1 MKTLRREPRLPAP
14 EEKEKAA
21 EAPAAWPAGW
31 SFTPRELDAAEQL
44 VLLSGSS
51 TSTTGTAPSAA
62 ASGSSSA
69 SSSRSVNAPP
79 PPAPPT
85 PTPPPPPP
93 PLPRPAAAE
102 STVVVR
108 EERREHPEEDWEQR
122 PGRRYRLIAEIY
134 AVTEEIE

>member
-1 MKTLRREPRLPAP
+1 MKTLRRETRREPEEAKRPEP
-14 EEKEKAA
+14 EEKEA
-21 EAPAAWPAGW
+21 AAWPAGW

-51 TSTTGTAPSAA
+51 TSTTGTTPSAAGSA

-79 PPAPPT
+79 PTPA
-85 PTPPPPPP
+85 
-93 PLPRPAAAE
+93 PLPRATE
-102 STVVVR
+102 STLVVQ
-108 EERREHPEEDWEQR
+108 EERHEHPEEDWEQR
-122 PGRRYRLIAEIY
+122 PGRRFRLIAEIY